1 MTDQSQPISAYL
13 ARAPHARMLG
23 HVALGF
29 GCSATVWQNRDAR
42 IRYDDPQG
50 HTLSFYTRGGG
61 DTRRLDGP
69 GAAAGPGWP
78 GAVCLMPQGQASEWQ
93 IGAAFEFVH
102 LHLPDEALRRSFAR
116 LCDRDAR
123 LLQPAELT
131 YVEAP
136 ALAAPFRALHDAT
149 RAGARLAA
157 EGAMHDIL
165 GLVLADRR
173 YGGAPRLPLT
183 GGLAPRRRSLVLD
196 HIEANLGGPLHLHEL
211 AALAELSP
219 FHFQRSFRASC
230 GVSPHRWIA
239 ARRIERARG
248 LLGTG
253 LPLAQ
258 VALDCGFDSQSH
270 FTRIFKAAIG
280 LTPGSYRAALRGS
293 RAAPDAA
300 AAPAA

>member
-1 MTDQSQPISAYL
+1 MTDQSLPISAYL
-13 ARAPHARMLG
+13 ARAPHARRLG
-23 HVALGF
+23 HVELGF

-61 DTRRLDGP
+61 GTRRLDRD
-69 GAAAGPGWP
+69 GAAPGPGWP

-93 IGAAFEFVH
+93 IGASFEFVH
-102 LHLPDEALRRSFAR
+102 LHLPDEALRRSFAST
-116 LCDRDAR
+116 CDRDAR
-123 LLQPAELT
+123 LLQPADLT

-165 GLVLADRR
+165 GLVFADRR
-173 YGGAPRLPLT
+173 YGAGLRLPLT
-183 GGLAPRRRSLVLD
+183 GGLAPRRRRLVLD
-196 HIEANLGGPLHLHEL
+196 HIEAHLAGPLHLHYL
-211 AALAELSP
+211 AALAGLSP

-239 ARRIERARG
+239 ARRIERARR
-248 LLGTG
+248 LLGSG
-253 LPLAQ
+253 APLARI
-258 VALDCGFDSQSH
+258 ALDCGFDSQSH
-270 FTRIFKAAIG
+270 FTRVFKAAMG
-280 LTPGSYRAALRGS
+280 VTPGGYRAALGGARPP
-293 RAAPDAA
+293 RAT
-300 AAPAA
+300 